1 MSSIQANK
9 MRRPRARKARD
20 GRSRGGALWL
30 AGVMAASLAI
40 AWLAG
45 LPGWVIEQNPFA
57 RRSVSALA
65 DPQARTGLI
74 LFSSTNRDT
83 CSEYLFDNV
92 SGGMRTKGVVDCQPA
107 IQDIQRNP
115 AADRLNA
122 ITNAFRSK

>member
-1 MSSIQANK
+1 MISIQANK
-9 MRRPRARKARD
+9 MRRPRARKAHD

-30 AGVMAASLAI
+30 AGVMTATLAI

-45 LPGWVIEQNPFA
+45 LPGWVIEQDPFA
-57 RRSVSALA
+57 RRPASALA

-74 LFSSTNRDT
+74 LFSSMNRDT

-92 SGGMRTKGVVDCQPA
+92 SGGMRTKGVVDCQAA

-122 ITNAFRSK
+122 ITSAFRSK